1 MQRAWQHP
9 DMNNLSHLRRTGS
22 PRLLRKAAPG
32 LCLFR
37 AKRKGHA
44 FRISQ
49 VRFFGAHTPQ
59 EYHR

>member
-1 MQRAWQHP
+1 
-9 DMNNLSHLRRTGS
+9 MNTFSFIRRTRS
-22 PRLLRKAAPG
+22 PSLLRKAAPG

-37 AKRKGHA
+37 VKRKGQTFRNAFRNA

-49 VRFFGAHTPQ
+49 IVFFGAHTPQ